1 MERPAQRLVHITNM
15 NDNLE
20 EFNIDPFDVD
30 TSQPSILPEIDNI
43 SKAND
48 HKPEDEIPKINDME
62 DFNLNQNDK
71 EDSNIPIMRSKPI
84 KIQTITECPKIVDI
98 KTIKKRIKKQN

>member
-1 MERPAQRLVHITNM
+1 
-15 NDNLE
+15 
-20 EFNIDPFDVD
+20 
-30 TSQPSILPEIDNI
+30 
-43 SKAND
+43 
-48 HKPEDEIPKINDME
+48 ME

-98 KTIKKRIKKQN
+98 KTIKKSIKKQNSK